1 MPVDPT
7 PNGKKRPLT
16 RRLVILAVTLVG
28 VAAIVV
34 FVASR
39 SSGPHPEFAGPV
51 EALRQGTQGGYDDVA
66 IGMGGVWDDGA
77 SFHMA
82 GKGHNETLD
91 LGIGEEGEFE
101 GVHLRLCGVWVD
113 KHLAIIPPP
122 GSYASEAY
130 FVVRRGDSAPDCPE
144 KL

>member
-1 MPVDPT
+1 MARLIPR
-7 PNGKKRPLT
+7 NT
-16 RRLVILAVTLVG
+16 RARVTVSIVVAAVI

-34 FVASR
+34 SVASLY
-39 SSGPHPEFAGPV
+39 SGPHPEFAGPV

-77 SFHMA
+77 AFHMA
-82 GKGHNETLD
+82 VKGHNEILD

-113 KHLAIIPPP
+113 KHLALIPPP
-122 GSYASEAY
+122 GSNASEAY
-130 FVVRRGDSAPDCPE
+130 FVVGGGDSAPDCPE
-144 KL
+144 RL